1 VSRSGSS
8 PRARYRTIRGVV
20 SSKRILILDDEPNI
34 RSSLR
39 LILEH
44 EGYSIS
50 AAGTIG
56 EVLAMRDSHDAMLLD
71 VRLPDGSGI
80 DLLRQLRERDQLA
93 PAIMISGHGTIAE
106 AIEATRAG
114 AFDFLEKPLGREK
127 VLLSLKHAL
136 EQTCLRRENER
147 LRELVGSSSKMIGS
161 SPAFLRVVEQATMAA
176 RSDAR
181 ILISGES
188 GTGKELLA
196 AHVHERSPFAGGPF
210 VKVNCAA
217 IPSDLLESELF
228 GHEKGAFTGAI
239 ATRKG
244 KFELADGGTILLDE
258 VGDLQA
264 GSQAKLLRVLQEGE
278 FHRVGGE
285 QSIRVSVR
293 VISATN
299 RNLSDLVAQERFRED
314 LYYRLCVVPIR
325 MPSLRERPQDIAPMA
340 EYFLHEFC
348 ARNNFKPK
356 HIEDGVYE
364 TLAAYSWPG
373 NARELRNIVERMAI
387 LTAGETIG
395 SDSVP
400 VEIRVLRDNA
410 PKSNLKEAR
419 ESAER
424 DHILRAL
431 EESSWN
437 VSGAARALG
446 MERTNLHKRIRA
458 LGLSRGRAN

>member
-1 VSRSGSS
+1 MSL
-8 PRARYRTIRGVV
+8 
-20 SSKRILILDDEPNI
+20 KRILILDDEPNI

-44 EGYSIS
+44 EGYSI
-50 AAGTIG
+50 ATAGTLQ
-56 EVLAMRDSHDAMLLD
+56 EVLEMKDAPDAMLLD

-80 DLLRQLRERDQLA
+80 DLLRKLRERDQLA
-93 PAIMISGHGTIAE
+93 PAIMVSGHGTIAE

-114 AFDFLEKPLGREK
+114 AFDFLEKPLSREK

-136 EQTCLRRENER
+136 EQTSLRRENER
-147 LRELVGSSSKMIGS
+147 LRELVGSDSKMIGS
-161 SPAFLRVVEQATMAA
+161 SPAFTRVLDQATMAA

-196 AHVHERSPFAGGPF
+196 AHIHRQSPFASGPF

-217 IPSDLLESELF
+217 IPSELLESELF

-239 ATRKG
+239 AARKG
-244 KFELADGGTILLDE
+244 KFELAHGGTILLDE

-299 RNLSDLVAQERFRED
+299 RNLSELVAQQKFRED

-325 MPSLRERPQDIAPMA
+325 MPSLRERPPDIAPMA
-340 EYFLHEFC
+340 EYFLQEFC
-348 ARNNFKPK
+348 ARNNFRPK
-356 HIEDGVYE
+356 NIDAAVYE
-364 TLAAYSWPG
+364 TLAAYCWPG
-373 NARELRNIVERMAI
+373 NARELRNVIERMAI
-387 LTAGETIG
+387 LTPGDRITAE
-395 SDSVP
+395 SVP
-400 VEIRVLRDNA
+400 VEIRMAKHTA

-431 EESSWN
+431 EECSWN
-437 VSGAARALG
+437 VSGAARVLG

-458 LGLSRGRAN
+458 LGLTRGQAG